1 MKQHIHSLQELK
13 HLKKQIDQHRAAEQ
27 ARAHAAK
34 QARTRQQA
42 AQKQFAQAIGKV
54 QPLPAQHHNRVQPQ
68 TAPVAPRPLQRER
81 DQQQVLKEAL
91 SDAFDASSLLET
103 DDSLS
108 YRSQG
113 IGSDVIRKLRQG
125 HWSIQRQL
133 DLHGLRRDAAREAL
147 GNFVRDS
154 QRQGIRCVRVI
165 TGKGLGSP
173 GKASIIKHK
182 TYGWLVQKKEVLA
195 FVQARPAEGG
205 SGALVV
211 LLASAQG
218 V

>member
-1 MKQHIHSLQELK
+1 MKHRIRSLQELK

-42 AQKQFAQAIGKV
+42 AHKLFAQAIGKV

-68 TAPVAPRPLQRER
+68 TAPVVPRPLQREL
-81 DQQQVLKEAL
+81 DQKQVLKEAL
-91 SDAFDASSLLET
+91 SDAFDVSSLLET
-103 DDSLS
+103 DENLS

-125 HWSIQRQL
+125 HWSIQRHI

-147 GNFVRDS
+147 GNFIRDC

-173 GKASIIKHK
+173 GKESIIKHK

-195 FVQARPAEGG
+195 FVQARPSEGG
-205 SGALVV
+205 AGALVV
-211 LLASAQG
+211 LLAAT
-218 V
+218 

>member
-1 MKQHIHSLQELK
+1 MKHRIRSLQELK
-13 HLKKQIDQHRAAEQ
+13 HIKKQIDQQHAAEQ

-34 QARTRQQA
+34 QARIRQQN
-42 AQKQFAQAIGKV
+42 AQKLFAQAISKV
-54 QPLPAQHHNRVQPQ
+54 QPLPAQHHNRVQAQ
-68 TAPVAPRPLQRER
+68 TPPVAPRPLPREL

-91 SDAFDASSLLET
+91 SDAFDVSSLLET
-103 DDSLS
+103 DETLS

-113 IGSDVIRKLRQG
+113 IGSDVIRKLRLG
-125 HWSIQRQL
+125 HWSIQRQI

-147 GNFVRDS
+147 GNFIRQS

-173 GKASIIKHK
+173 GKESIIKHK

-195 FVQARPAEGG
+195 FVQARPSEGG
-205 SGALVV
+205 AGALVV
-211 LLASAQG
+211 LLAAA
-218 V
+218 

>member
-1 MKQHIHSLQELK
+1 MKHRIRSLQELK

-42 AQKQFAQAIGKV
+42 AHKLFAQAIGKV

-68 TAPVAPRPLQRER
+68 TTPVAPRPLQREL
-81 DQQQVLKEAL
+81 DQKQVLKEAL
-91 SDAFDASSLLET
+91 SDAFDVSSLLET
-103 DDSLS
+103 DENLS

-125 HWSIQRQL
+125 HWSIQRHI

-147 GNFVRDS
+147 GNFIRDC

-173 GKASIIKHK
+173 GKESIIKHK

-195 FVQARPAEGG
+195 FVQARPSEGG
-205 SGALVV
+205 AGALVV
-211 LLASAQG
+211 LLAAI
-218 V
+218 